1 MDLTSFILL
10 AVERN
15 MISNKYGLDIFH
27 QAFKEAA
34 GNNAFETQL
43 IRGAMDNEENAQS
56 GSVLINHNFFLAVT
70 MLSKSLF
77 SHEENP
83 FEAMF

>member
-34 GNNAFETQL
+34 SNNAFETQL
-43 IRGAMDNEENAQS
+43 IRGTMDDE
-56 GSVLINHNFFLAVT
+56 
-70 MLSKSLF
+70 
-77 SHEENP
+77 
-83 FEAMF
+83 